1 MENYSLEASPKTPE
15 IKFDLKQ
22 GSLQIKGWS
31 VPENALE
38 FYIPLMDALDK
49 YADIAK
55 PTTKVNI
62 ELEYFNTSTSKSI
75 MGVLKKLERIHN
87 GGSEVTVNWHYD
99 KDDEDMLQA
108 MEDYKQVVNIPIQ
121 GIVIPDKN

>member
-38 FYIPLMDALDK
+38 FYVPLMNALDS
-49 YADIAK
+49 YADKAK
-55 PTTKVNI
+55 PTTNVSI

-87 GGSEVTVNWHYD
+87 DGSTVTVNWHYD
-99 KDDEDMLQA
+99 KDDEDMHQA
-108 MEDYKQVVNIPIQ
+108 MEDYKQVVDLPIQ
-121 GIVIPDKN
+121 GVIISDKN